1 MVEIPPLPS
10 DVRWLVLFAVQDI
23 QARLNKL
30 EEMLI
35 HDEDE
40 DED

>member
-10 DVRWLVLFAVQDI
+10 DVRWLALFLVQDI

>member
-10 DVRWLVLFAVQDI
+10 DVRWLALFAVQDI
-23 QARLNKL
+23 KARLEKL